1 MSFATTFQDHAQN
14 HGPIYNL
21 NFTSAQSSRDE
32 KRNIDSFVRSGMKRG
47 YFTPKS
53 IEDILGAYLPSQV
66 INEILTNLHRIT
78 SETHAEETLKSIL
91 HYVLSL
97 NNARWKD
104 MNRIM
109 KRFKQSVAIATHSHN
124 NRNRNQSPPQIG
136 ELDCDSDSE
145 GVIEG
150 DEVKP
155 KLIRRTNVCKE
166 HRHRKVAPA
175 NRSRDKYGFERG
187 HNNHYMNHKRKQS
200 EPRGP
205 RPPLD
210 QHRVHE
216 HRHKHGSHD
225 DKGLKREYK
234 IRKSKKKPRTTCNSL
249 PIPDFIEKKPRGR
262 DRHRE
267 YRHDG
272 DRDSQRRRDKERQRA
287 HGRGKGR
294 YSDYSHENKW
304 LKRESDH
311 ETRRDRG
318 RDRERYSRDSSK
330 RESGKRRD
338 KVVEKDH
345 TKRRRNAVP
354 SLT

>member
-249 PIPDFIEKKPRGR
+249 PIPDFMEIRELDVFDEPKEPKEAQYPRLRLKKSQTSPASIDIEIEASTEDVIDIENIDMMGIETHK
-262 DRHRE
+262 DE
-267 YRHDG
+267 EI
-272 DRDSQRRRDKERQRA
+272 RRDNEHTGVVKVDIVIIVMRI
-287 HGRGKGR
+287 
-294 YSDYSHENKW
+294 
-304 LKRESDH
+304 
-311 ETRRDRG
+311 
-318 RDRERYSRDSSK
+318 
-330 RESGKRRD
+330 SG
-338 KVVEKDH
+338 
-345 TKRRRNAVP
+345 
-354 SLT
+354 